1 MPVHPYFPGGNSGS
15 GDGAV
20 TSVNGEQGDV
30 VLTAQDLQAQPQSTV
45 LTDIAAI
52 TMPDNSFL
60 HTDSSGNFTPSL
72 CMPAGVA
79 WLGYTTVDQQKAH
92 LAYATVA
99 TTGSYSDLT
108 DKPPILTAQVNSD
121 WNSTSGFSQVL
132 NKPNLFSGSY
142 VDLTGKPVLFSGNYA
157 DLSGKPVVFD
167 GTYTSLTGK
176 PTSFSPS
183 AHTHAISDVTGLQT
197 SLDSKVSIGSSI
209 PYSVLTGTPVI
220 PSAQIQSDWNQ
231 VNTASADFIK
241 NKPTIPSVNYPVT
254 SVNTKTGAVVL
265 TNTDVGAAATSHTH
279 SIADVSGLQT
289 SLDSKA
295 TTSSLSGYVTSSAL
309 TTSLSGY
316 ATTTALTT
324 GLSAKF
330 NIPVGSTS
338 QYLRG
343 DGSLATFPAI
353 PTVPTNVSA
362 FTNDSGYLT
371 SAVLTGYRKVETF
384 LGTSDASGNVT
395 ITFANTYATPPD
407 VQPQII
413 GGTFN
418 QSVRVVSVS
427 TTGCVVQA
435 AQRNVVTLLSVEVL
449 LGATVNLVGAAITVQ
464 VTPRS

>member
-30 VLTAQDLQAQPQSTV
+30 VLTAQNLQAQPQSTV

-60 HTDSSGNFTPSL
+60 MVGPSGDFMPAP

-92 LAYATVA
+92 LAYATIA

-108 DKPPILTAQVNSD
+108 DKPSIPTAQVNSD
-121 WNSTSGFSQVL
+121 WIATSGVSQVL
-132 NKPNLFSGSY
+132 NKPSLFSGSY

-157 DLSGKPVVFD
+157 DLSGKPVLFD

-176 PTSFSPS
+176 PTSFPPS
-183 AHTHAISDVTGLQT
+183 AHTHAISDVTGLQ
-197 SLDSKVSIGSSI
+197 
-209 PYSVLTGTPVI
+209 
-220 PSAQIQSDWNQ
+220 AN
-231 VNTASADFIK
+231 
-241 NKPTIPSVNYPVT
+241 
-254 SVNTKTGAVVL
+254 
-265 TNTDVGAAATSHTH
+265 
-279 SIADVSGLQT
+279 
-289 SLDSKA
+289 LDSKA
-295 TTSSLSGYVTSSAL
+295 TAASLSGYVTSSTF

-324 GLSAKF
+324 ALSAKF
-330 NIPVGSTS
+330 NIPAGSTT

-384 LGTSDASGNVT
+384 LGTSDASGNIT
-395 ITFANTYATPPD
+395 ITFSNTYATPPD

-427 TTGCVVQA
+427 NTGCVVQA
-435 AQRNVVTLLSVEVL
+435 AQRNVVTLLSIEVL
-449 LGATVNLVGAAITVQ
+449 LGATVNLVGASVTVQ

>member
-1 MPVHPYFPGGNSGS
+1 MPVHPYFPGSGSGGS

-30 VLTAQDLQAQPQSTV
+30 ILTAQDLQAQPQSSV

-60 HTDSSGNFTPSL
+60 MVGPNGDFMPAP

-92 LAYATVA
+92 LAYAQVA
-99 TTGSYSDLT
+99 ETGSYNDL
-108 DKPPILTAQVNSD
+108 S
-121 WNSTSGFSQVL
+121 
-132 NKPNLFSGSY
+132 NKPALFSGSY
-142 VDLTGKPVLFSGNYA
+142 ADLAGKPVLFSGNYA
-157 DLSGKPVVFD
+157 DLTGKPTLFD
-167 GTYTSLTGK
+167 GAYSSLTGK
-176 PTSFSPS
+176 PASFPPS
-183 AHTHAISDVTGLQT
+183 AHTHVVSDVTGLQA
-197 SLDSKVSIGSSI
+197 SLDNKVGVGSSI
-209 PYSVLTGTPVI
+209 PYSVLTGTPAI
-220 PSAQIQSDWNQ
+220 PAAQIQSDWNQ
-231 VNTASADFIK
+231 ANTSALDFIK
-241 NKPTIPSVNYPVT
+241 NKPIIPSVNYPVT

-265 TNTDVGAAATSHTH
+265 TNTDVGAAATVHTH
-279 SIADVSGLQT
+279 SISDVTGLQA

-295 TTSSLSGYVTSSAL
+295 TTASLSGYVTTSSL
-309 TTSLSGY
+309 STTLSGY
-316 ATTTALTT
+316 ATSSSLTSGLAGKYNTPTGTTA
-324 GLSAKF
+324 
-330 NIPVGSTS
+330 
-338 QYLRG
+338 QYVRG
-343 DGSLATFPAI
+343 DGTLATFPTI

-371 SAVLTGYRKVETF
+371 NAVLTGYRKVETF
-384 LGTSDASGNVT
+384 LGTSDASGNLT

-407 VQPQII
+407 IQPQII

-449 LGATVNLVGAAITVQ
+449 LGATVNLAGASITVQ

>member
-1 MPVHPYFPGGNSGS
+1 MPVHPYFPGSGNGGS

-30 VLTAQDLQAQPQSTV
+30 ILTAQDLQAQPQSSV

-60 HTDSSGNFTPSL
+60 HTDASGNFTPSL

-92 LAYATVA
+92 LSYATVA
-99 TTGSYSDLT
+99 ESGSYNDL
-108 DKPPILTAQVNSD
+108 S
-121 WNSTSGFSQVL
+121 
-132 NKPNLFSGSY
+132 NKPNLFSGAY
-142 VDLTGKPVLFSGNYA
+142 TDLTGKPVLFSGNYA
-157 DLSGKPVVFD
+157 DLTGKPTLFD
-167 GTYTSLTGK
+167 GAYASLTGK
-176 PTSFSPS
+176 PTSFPPS
-183 AHTHAISDVTGLQT
+183 AHTHVVSDVTGLQAA
-197 SLDSKVSIGSSI
+197 LDNKVSVGSSI
-209 PYSVLTGTPVI
+209 PYSVLTGTPAI
-220 PSAQIQSDWNQ
+220 PAAQIQSDWNQ
-231 VNTASADFIK
+231 ANASALDFIK
-241 NKPTIPSVNYPVT
+241 NKPSIPSVNYPVT
-254 SVNTKTGAVVL
+254 SVNTKAGAVVL
-265 TNTDVGAAATSHTH
+265 NNTDVGAAATVHTH
-279 SIADVSGLQT
+279 SISDVTGLQA

-295 TTSSLSGYVTSSAL
+295 TTASLSGYVTTSSL
-309 TTSLSGY
+309 STTLSGY
-316 ATTTALTT
+316 ATSSSLTSGLAGKYNTPTGTT
-324 GLSAKF
+324 
-330 NIPVGSTS
+330 I
-338 QYLRG
+338 QYVRG
-343 DGSLATFPAI
+343 DGTLATFPTI

-371 SAVLTGYRKVETF
+371 NAVLTGYRKVETF
-384 LGTSDASGNVT
+384 LGTSDASGNLT

-407 VQPQII
+407 IQPQII

-449 LGATVNLVGAAITVQ
+449 LGATVNLAGASITVQ

>member
-108 DKPPILTAQVNSD
+108 DKPSIPTAQVNSD
-121 WNSTSGFSQVL
+121 WNSTSGVSQVL
-132 NKPNLFSGSY
+132 NKPTLFSGSY
-142 VDLTGKPVLFSGNYA
+142 ADLSGKPTLFSGNYA
-157 DLSGKPVVFD
+157 DLSGKP
-167 GTYTSLTGK
+167 
-176 PTSFSPS
+176 TSFPPS
-183 AHTHAISDVTGLQT
+183 AHTHAISDVTGLQAY
-197 SLDSKVSIGSSI
+197 LDGKVSTGSSI
-209 PYSVLTGTPVI
+209 PYSILTGTPVI
-220 PSAQIQSDWNQ
+220 PAAQIQSDWSQ
-231 VNTASADFIK
+231 TNTASLDFIK
-241 NKPTIPSVNYPVT
+241 NKPAIPSVNYPVT

-279 SIADVSGLQT
+279 SIADVSGLQAN
-289 SLDSKA
+289 LDSKA
-295 TTSSLSGYVTSSAL
+295 TAASLSGYVTSSAL

-316 ATTTALTT
+316 ATTTALTN
-324 GLSAKF
+324 GLSSKF
-330 NIPVGSTS
+330 NTPAGSTS
-338 QYLRG
+338 QYVRG
-343 DGSLATFPAI
+343 DGTLATFPTI

-362 FTNDSGYLT
+362 FTNDTGYLT
-371 SAVLTGYRKVETF
+371 NAVLTGYRKVETF
-384 LGTSDASGNVT
+384 LGTSDASGNIT
-395 ITFANTYATPPD
+395 ITFANTYSTPPD

-435 AQRNVVTLLSVEVL
+435 AQRNVVILLSVEVL
-449 LGATVNLVGAAITVQ
+449 LGATVNLVGASVTVQ
-464 VTPRS
+464 VTPRT

>member
-1 MPVHPYFPGGNSGS
+1 MPVHPYFPGSGS
-15 GDGAV
+15 GGSSDGAV

-60 HTDSSGNFTPSL
+60 MVGPNGDFMPAP

-92 LAYATVA
+92 LAYAQVA
-99 TTGSYSDLT
+99 ETGSYNDL
-108 DKPPILTAQVNSD
+108 S
-121 WNSTSGFSQVL
+121 
-132 NKPNLFSGSY
+132 NKPVLFSGSY
-142 VDLTGKPVLFSGNYA
+142 ADLAGKPVLFSGNYA
-157 DLSGKPVVFD
+157 DLSGKPVLFD

-176 PTSFSPS
+176 PTSFVPS
-183 AHTHAISDVTGLQT
+183 AHTHAISDITGLQG
-197 SLDSKVSIGSSI
+197 SLDGKVSTGSNI

-220 PSAQIQSDWNQ
+220 PAAQIQSDWNQ
-231 VNTASADFIK
+231 VNTASLDFIK
-241 NKPTIPSVNYPVT
+241 NKPSIPVVSYPVT

-265 TNTDVGAAATSHTH
+265 TNADIGAAATSHTH
-279 SIADVSGLQT
+279 SIADVSGLQA

-295 TTSSLSGYVTSSAL
+295 TTASLSGYVTSSAL

-316 ATTTALTT
+316 VTSTALTT

-330 NIPVGSTS
+330 NTPTGNTT

-343 DGSLATFPAI
+343 DGSLATFPAT

-371 SAVLTGYRKVETF
+371 NAVLTGYRKVETF
-384 LGTSDASGNVT
+384 LGTSDANGNVT

-427 TTGCVVQA
+427 NTGCVVQA
-435 AQRNVVTLLSVEVL
+435 AQRNLVTLLSVEVL
-449 LGATVNLVGAAITVQ
+449 LGATVNLVGASITVQ

>member
-1 MPVHPYFPGGNSGS
+1 MPVHPYFPGSGNGGS
-15 GDGAV
+15 GEGSV

-30 VLTAQDLQAQPQSTV
+30 VLTAQDVQAQPQSTV

-60 HTDSSGNFTPSL
+60 MVGPTGDFMPAP

-92 LAYATVA
+92 LAYAQVA
-99 TTGSYSDLT
+99 ETGSYNDLS
-108 DKPPILTAQVNSD
+108 DKPS
-121 WNSTSGFSQVL
+121 
-132 NKPNLFSGSY
+132 LFSGAYS
-142 VDLTGKPVLFSGNYA
+142 DLTGKPVLFSGNYA
-157 DLSGKPVVFD
+157 DLSNKPVLFD
-167 GTYTSLTGK
+167 GTYASLTGK
-176 PTSFSPS
+176 PTSFVPS
-183 AHTHAISDVTGLQT
+183 AHTHAISDITGLQT
-197 SLDSKVSIGSSI
+197 VLDGKVSTGSSI

-220 PSAQIQSDWNQ
+220 PAAQIQSDWNQ
-231 VNTASADFIK
+231 TNTASLDFIK
-241 NKPTIPSVNYPVT
+241 NKPTIPTVSYPVT

-279 SIADVSGLQT
+279 VIGDVTGLQA

-295 TTSSLSGYVTSSAL
+295 TTASLSGYVTSSAL

-316 ATTTALTT
+316 ATTTALTN

-330 NIPVGSTS
+330 NTPVGSTN
-338 QYLRG
+338 QYVRG
-343 DGSLATFPAI
+343 DGTLATFPAI

-371 SAVLTGYRKVETF
+371 NAVLTGYRKVETF
-384 LGTSDASGNVT
+384 LGTSDANGNVT
-395 ITFANTYATPPD
+395 ITFANTYSTPPD

-449 LGATVNLVGAAITVQ
+449 LGATVNLAGASVTVQ
-464 VTPRS
+464 ITPRN